1 MILFNLMEN
10 LFLYG
15 CSDFYIKKYIMN
27 INKVNRGSE
36 WRKWDLHVHTPLSIE
51 QEYGGNTPEN
61 WERFISDLERLPSEI
76 KIIGI
81 NDYIFIDGYKKV
93 LDEKQK
99 GRLSNIELILPVIE
113 LRIDKFANVS
123 EDDPLERINF
133 HIIFSNELTS
143 EQIESQFLNAL
154 SAEYKLE
161 TEYDYDNES
170 DWSGVITREN
180 IELLGKKLIESSKGK
195 IKGSPLKIGF
205 NSLNIPYEKLMD
217 KLKNP
222 LLKNKF
228 LTAVGKV
235 EWDTM
240 RWDGSPAEKKNII
253 NRANFV
259 FSASPTVE
267 LAVKARESLKNQNVN
282 HKLLHCSDA
291 HIFINNLQNTKE
303 KELGHCFTWIKA
315 DPTFEGLKQII
326 YEPEE
331 RVRIQDEK
339 PDFKEDKEIIDK
351 VKFISPNNKFSNEE
365 IYFNPNLNVII
376 GGKSSGKSILLYSI
390 AKTLLAD
397 TKDKLLFKN
406 NGEERYSI
414 KSIDS
419 GFDFEIT
426 TKAGFSQ
433 KISDREE
440 GHNSLIPNI
449 KYIPQN
455 ELVKLAEP
463 ELSGKGESLNK
474 LVRNLICEDTD
485 SKQKYNDFI
494 KNVKQY
500 DKEREELIDSYF
512 DTLDNIQKLEAELKT
527 KSNKEVL
534 QTNIKTNSE
543 KVEELNKKAGLSD
556 EQIQQYKN
564 FQEQQQQ
571 NQKRRDLLNSDLSQT
586 NAFFQELNK
595 ELSNLQERK
604 NTFLRSIHKNEFRS
618 YYQDKL
624 KFIDDSIVQLQ
635 GLISEIGI
643 IINSEGKRIFNTDN
657 IFKEELKQINNE
669 KSNIEEELKLYQQN
683 EEIKKQIRTLEESIE
698 IDGKLLAEI
707 DSLNKKIEEKR
718 QSIEEIKT
726 KLFDLYKNSYNEYI
740 DIVEQLKNRTIELE
754 KDGLQIRG
762 VTQFNFPK
770 FRREIISFTHGTYND
785 NNKYCILD
793 ENRSRIFE
801 TNYDELISNI
811 SKMFNEIMTSEYRI
825 KTISKKEAVKKL
837 LDDYFYDYWEITYK
851 NDKLGEMSTGKAS
864 FVILMLII
872 GLSKSKSPILIDQP
886 EDNLDNRSVS
896 ENIISYLRNKKIE
909 RQIILVTH
917 NANIV
922 VNADAENVIVANQK
936 GQNDKETSS
945 IYKFDYI
952 NGAIENTFAKIE
964 AETDL
969 LKSMGIK
976 EHIADIVEGG
986 KEAFKNRERK
996 YGF

>member
-1 MILFNLMEN
+1 
-10 LFLYG
+10 
-15 CSDFYIKKYIMN
+15 MN
-27 INKVNRGSE
+27 IDKINRGSE
-36 WRKWDLHVHTPLSIE
+36 WRKWDLHVHIPETKLNNQYKSESNVWREFCERIE
-51 QEYGGNTPEN
+51 KSDVDVFGITDYFSLEN
-61 WERFISDLERLPSEI
+61 YTKFINEFLQIYPNST
-76 KIIGI
+76 
-81 NDYIFIDGYKKV
+81 KV
-93 LDEKQK
+93 FFP
-99 GRLSNIELILPVIE
+99 NIEF
-113 LRIDKFANVS
+113 RIADKNKDG
-123 EDDPLERINF
+123 EHIQF
-133 HIIFSNELTS
+133 HIIFSNQE
-143 EQIESQFLNAL
+143 EIVNKIPQFLTRLPLISTDDINLTKKYCCKEDLEKIGYKKAMVRFEETISTLEENFSLHDYIIVGL
-154 SAEYKLE
+154 SSGYGSLRPGKDDTKGGEYAKEIDKKCGVFFGSSKDTDFYLNKIPGRDSFNLPPKPVFNGSDSHSFE
-161 TEYDYDNES
+161 HIDNK
-170 DWSGVITREN
+170 
-180 IELLGKKLIESSKGK
+180 LGKKYEKK
-195 IKGSPLKIGF
+195 DNKGSICDY
-205 NSLNIPYEKLMD
+205 SEI
-217 KLKNP
+217 
-222 LLKNKF
+222 
-228 LTAVGKV
+228 
-235 EWDTM
+235 
-240 RWDGSPAEKKNII
+240 
-253 NRANFV
+253 
-259 FSASPTVE
+259 
-267 LAVKARESLKNQNVN
+267 
-282 HKLLHCSDA
+282 
-291 HIFINNLQNTKE
+291 
-303 KELGHCFTWIKA
+303 TWIKA

-351 VKFISPNNKFSNEE
+351 VKFISSNNKFSNKE
-365 IYFNPNLNVII
+365 IYLNPNLNVII

-406 NGEERYSI
+406 NGEERYNL

-419 GFDFEIT
+419 DFNFEIT
-426 TKAGFSQ
+426 TKAHIPQ
-433 KISDREE
+433 KMSDRED

-474 LVRNLICEDTD
+474 LVRNLICEHTD
-485 SKQKYNDFI
+485 SKQKYDDFI

-500 DKEREELIDSYF
+500 DKEREELINSYF
-512 DTLDNIQKLEAELKT
+512 ETLDNIQNLETELKT

-543 KVEELNKKAGLSD
+543 KVEELNKKAGLSN

-564 FQEQQQQ
+564 FQKQQQQ
-571 NQKRRDLLNSDLSQT
+571 NQRRRDLLNSDLSQT
-586 NAFFQELNK
+586 NAFLQELNK

-624 KFIDDSIVQLQ
+624 KFIDDSIDQLQ
-635 GLISEIGI
+635 GLISEIGT
-643 IINSEGKRIFNTDN
+643 IINSEGAFNTDN
-657 IFKEELKQINNE
+657 IFIKELKQINNE

-698 IDGKLLAEI
+698 IDGKLLGEI

-726 KLFDLYKNSYNEYI
+726 DLFDLYEKSYCEYRN
-740 DIVEQLKNRTIELE
+740 IVEQLKNRTKELE
-754 KDGLQIRG
+754 KDGLQIEG
-762 VTQFNFPK
+762 IAQFNFPK
-770 FRREIISFTHGTYND
+770 FYENILSFTDGRSASIQRYNILKNKKTRTAEYEYSELKSQIEKIFEDILKKEYPINTRFSEQEII
-785 NNKYCILD
+785 
-793 ENRSRIFE
+793 
-801 TNYDELISNI
+801 
-811 SKMFNEIMTSEYRI
+811 
-825 KTISKKEAVKKL
+825 KKL
-837 LDDYFYDYWEITYK
+837 LNDYFYDYWEITYK

-886 EDNLDNRSVS
+886 EDNLDNRSVTKDLV
-896 ENIISYLRNKKIE
+896 SYLKMKKIE

-964 AETDL
+964 TETDL

>member
-1 MILFNLMEN
+1 MTT
-10 LFLYG
+10 
-15 CSDFYIKKYIMN
+15 N
-27 INKVNRGSE
+27 IAVNRGSE

-76 KIIGI
+76 KVIGI

-93 LDEKQK
+93 LDEKRK
-99 GRLSNIELILPVIE
+99 GRLPNIELILPIIE

-123 EDDPLERINF
+123 EDDPLKRINF

-170 DWSGVITREN
+170 DWGGVITREN

-326 YEPEE
+326 YEYGE

-339 PDFKEDKEIIDK
+339 PDFKEDKEIIDEIR
-351 VKFISPNNKFSNEE
+351 FISPSNKFRNGT
-365 IYFNPNLNVII
+365 IYLNPNLNVII

-556 EQIQQYKN
+556 EQIQQYKSI
-564 FQEQQQQ
+564 QEQQQQ
-571 NQKRRDLLNSDLSQT
+571 NQKRRNSLNSDFSQT
-586 NAFFQELNK
+586 NAFLQELNK

-604 NTFLRSIHKNEFRS
+604 NTFLQSIHKNEFRG

-635 GLISEIGI
+635 SLISEIGT

-657 IFKEELKQINNE
+657 IFNKELEQINYE
-669 KSNIEEELKLYQQN
+669 KSNIEEELKPYQQN
-683 EEIKKQIRTLEESIE
+683 EDIKKQIRTLEESIE
-698 IDGKLLAEI
+698 IDGKLLSEI

-986 KEAFKNRERK
+986 KEAFKNREKK

>member
-1 MILFNLMEN
+1 MTT
-10 LFLYG
+10 
-15 CSDFYIKKYIMN
+15 N
-27 INKVNRGSE
+27 IAINRGSE
-36 WRKWDLHVHTPLSIE
+36 WRKWDLHIHTKNTNKNDQFTSSNMEDFLYEFFKKAIEKKISAIGITDYFSIDRYRDVVDY
-51 QEYGGNTPEN
+51 QENIDDKKDGEGKQLFNED
-61 WERFISDLERLPSEI
+61 ERKYIKNIFLFPNIELRMLPST
-76 KIIGI
+76 
-81 NDYIFIDGYKKV
+81 D
-93 LDEKQK
+93 K
-99 GRLSNIELILPVIE
+99 GRLINIHFIFNP
-113 LRIDKFANVS
+113 KFV
-123 EDDPLERINF
+123 
-133 HIIFSNELTS
+133 T
-143 EQIESQFLNAL
+143 
-154 SAEYKLE
+154 KLE
-161 TEYDYDNES
+161 NDFFGELKNQDNFKMNRQGIIDY
-170 DWSGVITREN
+170 
-180 IELLGKKLIESSKGK
+180 GKKLK
-195 IKGSPLKIGF
+195 P
-205 NSLNIPYEKLMD
+205 NITDNGIAYKEGI
-217 KLKNP
+217 
-222 LLKNKF
+222 NKF
-228 LTAVGKV
+228 ALDVKTIKNLLDKNSEIEENSIVIV
-235 EWDTM
+235 SNSSN
-240 RWDGSPAEKKNII
+240 DGASGLQKHYDLFENEDGGLDGVRKTIYEISDAI
-253 NRANFV
+253 
-259 FSASPTVE
+259 FSANPKDIKFFLGRKSQDTDGYNNNVYLKDIKE
-267 LAVKARESLKNQNVN
+267 VIDRVGSLKPCLVG
-282 HKLLHCSDA
+282 SDA
-291 HIFINNLQNTKE
+291 HKEDNLFTK
-303 KELGHCFTWIKA
+303 FTWIKA
-315 DPTFEGLKQII
+315 DLTFEGLKQII

-331 RVRIQDEK
+331 RVRIQEEE

-351 VKFISPNNKFSNEE
+351 VKFISLNNKFSNEE
-365 IYFNPNLNVII
+365 IYLNPNLNVII

-406 NGEERYSI
+406 NWEERYSL

-426 TKAGFSQ
+426 TKAGISQ
-433 KISDREE
+433 KISDRED

-485 SKQKYNDFI
+485 SKQKYDDFI

-500 DKEREELIDSYF
+500 DKEREELINSYF
-512 DTLDNIQKLEAELKT
+512 ETLDNIQNLETELKT

-556 EQIQQYKN
+556 EQIQQYKSI
-564 FQEQQQQ
+564 QEQQQQ
-571 NQKRRDLLNSDLSQT
+571 NQKRRDLLNSDFSQT
-586 NAFFQELNK
+586 NAFLQELNK

-604 NTFLRSIHKNEFRS
+604 NTFLQSIHKNEFRG

-657 IFKEELKQINNE
+657 IFKKELKQINYE
-669 KSNIEEELKLYQQN
+669 KSNIEEELKPYQQN
-683 EEIKKQIRTLEESIE
+683 EDIKKQIRTLEEFIE
-698 IDGKLLAEI
+698 NDGKLLSEI

-785 NNKYCILD
+785 NDKYCILD

-837 LDDYFYDYWEITYK
+837 LNDYFYDYWEITYK

-986 KEAFKNRERK
+986 KEAFKNREKK

>member
-1 MILFNLMEN
+1 MTT
-10 LFLYG
+10 
-15 CSDFYIKKYIMN
+15 N
-27 INKVNRGSE
+27 IAVNRGSE

-76 KIIGI
+76 KVIGI

-123 EDDPLERINF
+123 ENEPFKRVNF
-133 HIIFSNELTS
+133 HIIFSNELTP
-143 EQIESQFLNAL
+143 EIIQEQFLNSL
-154 SAEYKLE
+154 SCEYIL
-161 TEYDYDNES
+161 NS
-170 DWSGVITREN
+170 DLHDKSIWNGTIT
-180 IELLGKKLIESSKGK
+180 IKSITDLGQKIIDSSNGK
-195 IKGSPLKIGF
+195 INGSPLKIGF
-205 NSLNIPYEKLMD
+205 NSLNIPYNKLLEKLE
-217 KLKNP
+217 NSY
-222 LLKNKF
+222 LKNKF
-228 LTAVGKV
+228 LTAVGKT

-240 RWDGSPAEKKNII
+240 RWDGSVADKKNVI

-267 LAVKARESLKNQNVN
+267 LAVKARESLKSQSVN

-291 HIFINNLQNTKE
+291 HTFINNLQNTKE

-326 YEPEE
+326 YEYGE

-339 PDFKEDKEIIDK
+339 PDFKEDKEIIDEIR
-351 VKFISPNNKFSNEE
+351 FISPSNKFRNEK
-365 IYFNPNLNVII
+365 IYLNPNLNVII

-433 KISDREE
+433 KISDRED
-440 GHNSLIPNI
+440 GNNSLIPNI

-494 KNVKQY
+494 ERVRGY
-500 DKEREELIDSYF
+500 DKNRDNLIDNYF
-512 DTLDNIQKLEAELKT
+512 DTLDDIQKLEVELKT

-543 KVEELNKKAGLSD
+543 KVAELNKKAGLSD
-556 EQIQQYKN
+556 EQIQQYIN
-564 FQEQQQQ
+564 IQEHQQQ
-571 NQKRRDLLNSDLSQT
+571 NQKRRELFNSDFSQT
-586 NAFFQELNK
+586 NAFLQELNK

-604 NTFLRSIHKNEFRS
+604 STFLQSIHKNEFRG

-635 GLISEIGI
+635 GLISEIGT

-657 IFKEELKQINNE
+657 IFNEELKQINNE

-683 EEIKKQIRTLEESIE
+683 EEVKKQIRTLEESIE
-698 IDGKLLAEI
+698 IDGKLLSEI

-718 QSIEEIKT
+718 QSIEEIK
-726 KLFDLYKNSYNEYI
+726 KDLFDLYKKSYYEYRN
-740 DIVEQLKNRTIELE
+740 IVEQLKNRTKELE
-754 KDGLQIRG
+754 KDGLQIEG
-762 VTQFNFPK
+762 IAQFNFPK
-770 FRREIISFTHGTYND
+770 FYENILSFTDGRSASVQRYNILKNKKTRTAKYEYSELESQIEKIFEDILKKEYPINTRFSEQEII
-785 NNKYCILD
+785 
-793 ENRSRIFE
+793 
-801 TNYDELISNI
+801 
-811 SKMFNEIMTSEYRI
+811 
-825 KTISKKEAVKKL
+825 KKL

-986 KEAFKNRERK
+986 KEAFKNREKK

>member
-1 MILFNLMEN
+1 MTT
-10 LFLYG
+10 
-15 CSDFYIKKYIMN
+15 N
-27 INKVNRGSE
+27 IAINRGSE
-36 WRKWDLHVHTPLSIE
+36 WRKWDLHIHTKNTNKNDQFTSSNMEDFLYEFFKKAIEKKISAIGITDYFSIDRYRDVVDY
-51 QEYGGNTPEN
+51 QENIDDKKDGEGKQLFNED
-61 WERFISDLERLPSEI
+61 ERKYIKNIFLFPNIELRMLPST
-76 KIIGI
+76 
-81 NDYIFIDGYKKV
+81 D
-93 LDEKQK
+93 K
-99 GRLSNIELILPVIE
+99 GRLINIHFIFNP
-113 LRIDKFANVS
+113 KFV
-123 EDDPLERINF
+123 
-133 HIIFSNELTS
+133 T
-143 EQIESQFLNAL
+143 
-154 SAEYKLE
+154 KLE
-161 TEYDYDNES
+161 NDFFGELKNQDNFKMNRQGIIDY
-170 DWSGVITREN
+170 
-180 IELLGKKLIESSKGK
+180 GKKLK
-195 IKGSPLKIGF
+195 P
-205 NSLNIPYEKLMD
+205 NITDNGIAYKEGI
-217 KLKNP
+217 
-222 LLKNKF
+222 NKF
-228 LTAVGKV
+228 ALDVKTIKNLLDKNSEIEENSIVIV
-235 EWDTM
+235 SNSSN
-240 RWDGSPAEKKNII
+240 DGASGLQKHYDLFENEDGGLDGVRKTIYEISDAI
-253 NRANFV
+253 
-259 FSASPTVE
+259 FSANPKDIKFFLGRKSQDTDGYNNNVYLKDIKE
-267 LAVKARESLKNQNVN
+267 VIDRVGSLKPCLVG
-282 HKLLHCSDA
+282 SDA
-291 HIFINNLQNTKE
+291 HKEDNLFTK
-303 KELGHCFTWIKA
+303 FTWIKA
-315 DPTFEGLKQII
+315 DLTFEGLKQII

-331 RVRIQDEK
+331 RVRIQEEE

-351 VKFISPNNKFSNEE
+351 VKFISLNNKFSNEE
-365 IYFNPNLNVII
+365 IYLNPNLNVII

-406 NGEERYSI
+406 NWEERYSL

-426 TKAGFSQ
+426 TKAGISQ
-433 KISDREE
+433 KISDRED

-485 SKQKYNDFI
+485 SKQKYDDFI

-500 DKEREELIDSYF
+500 DKEREELINSYF
-512 DTLDNIQKLEAELKT
+512 ETLDNIQNLETELKT

-571 NQKRRDLLNSDLSQT
+571 NQKRRELFNSDFSQT
-586 NAFFQELNK
+586 NTFLQELNK

-604 NTFLRSIHKNEFRS
+604 NTFLQSIHKNEFRG

-635 GLISEIGI
+635 GLISEIGT
-643 IINSEGKRIFNTDN
+643 IINSEEKRVFNTDN
-657 IFKEELKQINNE
+657 IFKEELKQINYE
-669 KSNIEEELKLYQQN
+669 KSNIEEELKPYQQN
-683 EEIKKQIRTLEESIE
+683 EDIKKQIRILEEFIE
-698 IDGKLLAEI
+698 NDGKLLSEI

-718 QSIEEIKT
+718 QSIETIKAN
-726 KLFDLYKNSYNEYI
+726 LFELYKNSHYEYI
-740 DIVEQLKNRTIELE
+740 NIIRQLKDRTIELE
-754 KDGLQIRG
+754 KDCLRIRG
-762 VTQFNFPK
+762 IAQFNFPK

-785 NNKYCILD
+785 NDKYCILD

-837 LDDYFYDYWEITYK
+837 LNDYFYDYWEITYK

-986 KEAFKNRERK
+986 KEAFKNREKK

>member
-1 MILFNLMEN
+1 MTT
-10 LFLYG
+10 
-15 CSDFYIKKYIMN
+15 N
-27 INKVNRGSE
+27 IAINRGSE

-61 WERFISDLERLPSEI
+61 WERFISNLERLPSEI
-76 KIIGI
+76 KVIGI

-123 EDDPLERINF
+123 ENEPFKRVNF
-133 HIIFSNELTS
+133 HIIFSNELTP
-143 EQIESQFLNAL
+143 EIIQEQFLNSL
-154 SAEYKLE
+154 SCEYIL
-161 TEYDYDNES
+161 NS
-170 DWSGVITREN
+170 DLHDKSIWNGTIT
-180 IELLGKKLIESSKGK
+180 IKSITDLGQKIIDSSNGK
-195 IKGSPLKIGF
+195 INGSPLKIGF
-205 NSLNIPYEKLMD
+205 NSLNIPYNKLLEKLE
-217 KLKNP
+217 NSY
-222 LLKNKF
+222 LKNKF
-228 LTAVGKV
+228 LTAVGKT

-240 RWDGSPAEKKNII
+240 RWDGSVADKKNVI

-267 LAVKARESLKNQNVN
+267 LAVKARESLKSQSVN

-291 HIFINNLQNTKE
+291 HTFINNLQNTKE

-326 YEPEE
+326 YEYGE
-331 RVRIQDEK
+331 RVKLQDEK
-339 PDFKEDKEIIDK
+339 PDFKEDKEIIDEIR
-351 VKFISPNNKFSNEE
+351 FISPSNKFRNGK
-365 IYFNPNLNVII
+365 IYLNPNLNVII

-406 NGEERYSI
+406 NEEERYSI

-433 KISDREE
+433 KISDREKDDY
-440 GHNSLIPNI
+440 SVIPNI

-474 LVRNLICEDTD
+474 IVRHLIREDYD
-485 SKQKYNDFI
+485 SNEKYNDFI

-500 DKEREELIDSYF
+500 DKEREELIDNYF

-556 EQIQQYKN
+556 EQIQQYKSI
-564 FQEQQQQ
+564 QEQQQQ
-571 NQKRRDLLNSDLSQT
+571 NQKRRDLLNSDFSQT
-586 NAFFQELNK
+586 NAFLQELNK

-604 NTFLRSIHKNEFRS
+604 NTFLQSIHKNEFRG

-657 IFKEELKQINNE
+657 IFKKELKQINYE
-669 KSNIEEELKLYQQN
+669 KSNIEEELKPYQQN
-683 EEIKKQIRTLEESIE
+683 EDIKKQIRTLEEFIE
-698 IDGKLLAEI
+698 NDGKLLSEI

-785 NNKYCILD
+785 NDKYCILD

-837 LDDYFYDYWEITYK
+837 LNDYFYDYWEITYK

-886 EDNLDNRSVS
+886 EDNLDNRSVTKDLV
-896 ENIISYLRNKKIE
+896 SYLKMKKIE

-936 GQNDKETSS
+936 GQNDKETNTP
-945 IYKFDYI
+945 YQFDYI
-952 NGAIENTFAKIE
+952 NGAIENTFKDPE
-964 AETDL
+964 EQDL
-969 LKSMGIK
+969 LKSMGIR
-976 EHIADIVEGG
+976 EHITEILEGG
-986 KEAFKNRERK
+986 ETAFKNREKK

>member
-1 MILFNLMEN
+1 
-10 LFLYG
+10 
-15 CSDFYIKKYIMN
+15 MN
-27 INKVNRGSE
+27 IDKINRGSE
-36 WRKWDLHVHTPLSIE
+36 WRKWDLHVHIPETKLNNQYKSESNVWREFCERIE
-51 QEYGGNTPEN
+51 KSDVDVFGITDYFSLEN
-61 WERFISDLERLPSEI
+61 YTKFINEFLQIYPNST
-76 KIIGI
+76 
-81 NDYIFIDGYKKV
+81 KV
-93 LDEKQK
+93 FFP
-99 GRLSNIELILPVIE
+99 NIEF
-113 LRIDKFANVS
+113 RIADKNKDG
-123 EDDPLERINF
+123 EHIQF
-133 HIIFSNELTS
+133 HIIFSNQE
-143 EQIESQFLNAL
+143 EIVNKIPQFLTRLPLISTDDINLTKKYCCKEDLEKIGYKKAMVRFEETISTLEENFSLHDYIIVGL
-154 SAEYKLE
+154 SSGYGSLRPGKDDTKGGEYAKEIDKKCGVFFGSSKDTDFYLNKIPGRDSFNLPPKPVFNGSDSHSFE
-161 TEYDYDNES
+161 HIDNK
-170 DWSGVITREN
+170 
-180 IELLGKKLIESSKGK
+180 LGKKYEKK
-195 IKGSPLKIGF
+195 DNKGSICDY
-205 NSLNIPYEKLMD
+205 SEI
-217 KLKNP
+217 
-222 LLKNKF
+222 
-228 LTAVGKV
+228 
-235 EWDTM
+235 
-240 RWDGSPAEKKNII
+240 
-253 NRANFV
+253 
-259 FSASPTVE
+259 
-267 LAVKARESLKNQNVN
+267 
-282 HKLLHCSDA
+282 
-291 HIFINNLQNTKE
+291 
-303 KELGHCFTWIKA
+303 TWIKA

-351 VKFISPNNKFSNEE
+351 VKFISSNNKFSNKE
-365 IYFNPNLNVII
+365 IYLNPNLNVII

-406 NGEERYSI
+406 NNEERYNL

-419 GFDFEIT
+419 DFNFEIT
-426 TKAGFSQ
+426 TKAGISQ
-433 KISDREE
+433 KMLDREND
-440 GHNSLIPNI
+440 NSVIPNI

-485 SKQKYNDFI
+485 SKQKYDDFI

-500 DKEREELIDSYF
+500 DKEREELINSYF
-512 DTLDNIQKLEAELKT
+512 ETLDNIQNLETELKT

-564 FQEQQQQ
+564 FQKQQQQ
-571 NQKRRDLLNSDLSQT
+571 NQKRRELFNSDFSQT
-586 NAFFQELNK
+586 NAFLQELNK

-604 NTFLRSIHKNEFRS
+604 NTFLQSIHKNEFRG

-635 GLISEIGI
+635 GLISEIGAS
-643 IINSEGKRIFNTDN
+643 INTEGKRVFDTDN
-657 IFKEELKQINNE
+657 IFNKELEQINYE
-669 KSNIEEELKLYQQN
+669 KSNIEEELKPYQQN
-683 EEIKKQIRTLEESIE
+683 EEVKKQIRTLEEFIKN
-698 IDGKLLAEI
+698 DGKLLSEI
-707 DSLNKKIEEKR
+707 DSLNKKLETKR
-718 QSIEEIKT
+718 QSIEKIKT
-726 KLFDLYKNSYNEYI
+726 KLFDLYEKSYCEYKN
-740 DIVEQLKNRTIELE
+740 IVEQLKNRTKELE
-754 KDGLQIRG
+754 KDGLRIRG
-762 VTQFNFPK
+762 IAQFNFPK
-770 FRREIISFTHGTYND
+770 FRREIINFTHGTYSDND
-785 NNKYCILD
+785 KYCICEED
-793 ENRSRIFE
+793 RSRIFE

-964 AETDL
+964 TETDL

>member
-1 MILFNLMEN
+1 MTT
-10 LFLYG
+10 
-15 CSDFYIKKYIMN
+15 N
-27 INKVNRGSE
+27 IAINRGSE
-36 WRKWDLHVHTPLSIE
+36 WRKWDLHIHTKNTNKNDQFTSSNMEDFLYEFFKKAIEKKISAIGITDYFSIDRYRDVVDY
-51 QEYGGNTPEN
+51 QENIDDKKDGEGKQLFNED
-61 WERFISDLERLPSEI
+61 ERKYIKNIFLFPNIELRMLPST
-76 KIIGI
+76 
-81 NDYIFIDGYKKV
+81 D
-93 LDEKQK
+93 K
-99 GRLSNIELILPVIE
+99 GRLINIHFIFNP
-113 LRIDKFANVS
+113 KFV
-123 EDDPLERINF
+123 
-133 HIIFSNELTS
+133 T
-143 EQIESQFLNAL
+143 
-154 SAEYKLE
+154 KLE
-161 TEYDYDNES
+161 NDFFGELKNQDNFKMNRQGIIDY
-170 DWSGVITREN
+170 
-180 IELLGKKLIESSKGK
+180 GKKLK
-195 IKGSPLKIGF
+195 P
-205 NSLNIPYEKLMD
+205 NITDNGIAYKEGI
-217 KLKNP
+217 
-222 LLKNKF
+222 NKF
-228 LTAVGKV
+228 ALDVKTIKNLLDKNSEIEENSIVIV
-235 EWDTM
+235 SNSSN
-240 RWDGSPAEKKNII
+240 DGASGLQKHYDLFENEDGGLDGVRKTIYEISDAI
-253 NRANFV
+253 
-259 FSASPTVE
+259 FSANPKDIKFFLGRKSQDTDGYNNNVYLKDIKE
-267 LAVKARESLKNQNVN
+267 VIDRVGSLKPCLVG
-282 HKLLHCSDA
+282 SDA
-291 HIFINNLQNTKE
+291 HKEDNLFTK
-303 KELGHCFTWIKA
+303 FTWIKA
-315 DPTFEGLKQII
+315 DLTFEGLKQII

-331 RVRIQDEK
+331 RVRIQEEE

-351 VKFISPNNKFSNEE
+351 VKFISLNNKFSNEE
-365 IYFNPNLNVII
+365 IYLNPNLNVII

-406 NGEERYSI
+406 NWEERYSL

-426 TKAGFSQ
+426 TKAGISQ
-433 KISDREE
+433 KISDRED

-485 SKQKYNDFI
+485 SKQKYDDFI

-500 DKEREELIDSYF
+500 DKEREELINSYF
-512 DTLDNIQKLEAELKT
+512 ETLDNIQNLETELKT

-571 NQKRRDLLNSDLSQT
+571 NQKRRELFNSDFSQT
-586 NAFFQELNK
+586 NAFLQELNK

-604 NTFLRSIHKNEFRS
+604 NTFLQSIHKNEFRG

-635 GLISEIGI
+635 GLISEIGT
-643 IINSEGKRIFNTDN
+643 IINSEGKRVFNTDN
-657 IFKEELKQINNE
+657 IFNKELEQINYE
-669 KSNIEEELKLYQQN
+669 KSNIEEELKPYQQN
-683 EEIKKQIRTLEESIE
+683 EDIKKQIRILEEFIE
-698 IDGKLLAEI
+698 NDGKLLSEI

-718 QSIEEIKT
+718 QSIETIKAN
-726 KLFDLYKNSYNEYI
+726 LFELYKNSHYEYI
-740 DIVEQLKNRTIELE
+740 NIIRQLKDRTIELE
-754 KDGLQIRG
+754 KDGLRIRG
-762 VTQFNFPK
+762 IAQFNFPK

-785 NNKYCILD
+785 NDKYCILD

-837 LDDYFYDYWEITYK
+837 LNDYFYDYWEITYK

-964 AETDL
+964 TETDL

>member
-76 KIIGI
+76 KVIGI

-123 EDDPLERINF
+123 KDEPLKRVNF
-133 HIIFSNELTS
+133 HVIFSNELTP
-143 EQIESQFLNAL
+143 EIIQEQFLNSL
-154 SAEYKLE
+154 SCEYLL
-161 TEYDYDNES
+161 NS
-170 DWSGVITREN
+170 DLHDKSIWNGTIT
-180 IELLGKKLIESSKGK
+180 IKSITDLGQKIIDSSNGK
-195 IKGSPLKIGF
+195 INGSPLKIGF
-205 NSLNIPYEKLMD
+205 NSLNIPYNKLLK
-217 KLKNP
+217 KLENSY
-222 LLKNKF
+222 LKNKF
-228 LTAVGKV
+228 LTAVGKT

-240 RWDGSPAEKKNII
+240 RWDGSIADKKDVI

-267 LAVKARESLKNQNVN
+267 LAVKAKESLKNQSVN

-291 HIFINNLQNTKE
+291 HTFINNLQNTKE

-406 NGEERYSI
+406 NEEERYSL

-419 GFDFEIT
+419 DFNFEIT
-426 TKAGFSQ
+426 TKAGISQ
-433 KISDREE
+433 KISDRED

-463 ELSGKGESLNK
+463 ELSGKAESLNK

-485 SKQKYNDFI
+485 SKQKYDDFI

-500 DKEREELIDSYF
+500 DKEREELINSYF
-512 DTLDNIQKLEAELKT
+512 ETLDNIQNLETELK

-726 KLFDLYKNSYNEYI
+726 DLFDLYEKSYCEYRN
-740 DIVEQLKNRTIELE
+740 IVEQLKNRTIELE

-785 NNKYCILD
+785 NDKYCILD

-811 SKMFNEIMTSEYRI
+811 SKMFNEIMNSEYRI

-837 LDDYFYDYWEITYK
+837 LNDYWEITYK

-964 AETDL
+964 TETDL

>member
-1 MILFNLMEN
+1 MTT
-10 LFLYG
+10 
-15 CSDFYIKKYIMN
+15 N
-27 INKVNRGSE
+27 IAINRGSE
-36 WRKWDLHVHTPLSIE
+36 WRKWDLHIHTKNTNKNDQFTSSNMEDFLYEFFKKAIEKKISAIGITDYFSIDRYRDVVDY
-51 QEYGGNTPEN
+51 QENIDDKKDGEGKQLFNEDGRKYIKNIFLFPNIEL
-61 WERFISDLERLPSEI
+61 RMLPST
-76 KIIGI
+76 
-81 NDYIFIDGYKKV
+81 D
-93 LDEKQK
+93 K
-99 GRLSNIELILPVIE
+99 GRLINIHFIFNP
-113 LRIDKFANVS
+113 KFV
-123 EDDPLERINF
+123 
-133 HIIFSNELTS
+133 T
-143 EQIESQFLNAL
+143 
-154 SAEYKLE
+154 KLE
-161 TEYDYDNES
+161 NDFFGELKNQDNFKMNRQGIIDY
-170 DWSGVITREN
+170 
-180 IELLGKKLIESSKGK
+180 GKKLK
-195 IKGSPLKIGF
+195 P
-205 NSLNIPYEKLMD
+205 NITDNGIAYKEGI
-217 KLKNP
+217 
-222 LLKNKF
+222 NKF
-228 LTAVGKV
+228 ALDVKTVKNLLDKNSEIEENSIV
-235 EWDTM
+235 IVSNSSN
-240 RWDGSPAEKKNII
+240 DGASGLQKHYDLFENEDGGLDGVRKTIYEISDAI
-253 NRANFV
+253 
-259 FSASPTVE
+259 FSANPKDIKFFLGRKSQDTDGYNNNVYLKDIKE
-267 LAVKARESLKNQNVN
+267 VIDRVGSLKPCLVG
-282 HKLLHCSDA
+282 SDA
-291 HIFINNLQNTKE
+291 HKEDNLFTK
-303 KELGHCFTWIKA
+303 FTWIKA
-315 DPTFEGLKQII
+315 DLTFEGLKQII

-331 RVRIQDEK
+331 RVRIQEEE

-351 VKFISPNNKFSNEE
+351 VKFISLNNKFSNEE
-365 IYFNPNLNVII
+365 IYLNPNLNVII

-406 NGEERYSI
+406 NWEERYSL

-426 TKAGFSQ
+426 TKAGISQ
-433 KISDREE
+433 KISDRED

-485 SKQKYNDFI
+485 SKQKYDDFI

-500 DKEREELIDSYF
+500 DKEREELINSYF
-512 DTLDNIQKLEAELKT
+512 ETLDNIQNLETELKT

-571 NQKRRDLLNSDLSQT
+571 NQKRRELFNSDFSQT
-586 NAFFQELNK
+586 NTFLQELNK

-604 NTFLRSIHKNEFRS
+604 NTFLQSIHKNEFRG

-635 GLISEIGI
+635 GLISEIGT
-643 IINSEGKRIFNTDN
+643 IINSEGKRVFNTDN
-657 IFKEELKQINNE
+657 IFKEELKQINYE
-669 KSNIEEELKLYQQN
+669 KSNIEEELKPYQQN
-683 EEIKKQIRTLEESIE
+683 EDIKKQIRILEEFIE
-698 IDGKLLAEI
+698 NDGKLLSEI

-718 QSIEEIKT
+718 QSIETIKAN
-726 KLFDLYKNSYNEYI
+726 LFELYKNSHYEYI
-740 DIVEQLKNRTIELE
+740 NIIRQLKDRTIELE
-754 KDGLQIRG
+754 KDGLRIRG
-762 VTQFNFPK
+762 IAQFNFPK

-785 NNKYCILD
+785 NDKYCILD

-837 LDDYFYDYWEITYK
+837 LNDYFYDYWEITYK

-986 KEAFKNRERK
+986 KEAFKNREKK

>member
-1 MILFNLMEN
+1 MTT
-10 LFLYG
+10 
-15 CSDFYIKKYIMN
+15 N
-27 INKVNRGSE
+27 IAINRGSE
-36 WRKWDLHVHTPLSIE
+36 WRKWDLHIHTKNTNKNDQFTSSNMEDFLYEFFKKAIEKKISAIGITDYFSIDRYRDVVDY
-51 QEYGGNTPEN
+51 QENIDDKKDGEGKQLFNKD
-61 WERFISDLERLPSEI
+61 ERKYIKNIFLFPNIELRMLPST
-76 KIIGI
+76 
-81 NDYIFIDGYKKV
+81 D
-93 LDEKQK
+93 K
-99 GRLSNIELILPVIE
+99 GRLINIHFIFNP
-113 LRIDKFANVS
+113 KFV
-123 EDDPLERINF
+123 
-133 HIIFSNELTS
+133 T
-143 EQIESQFLNAL
+143 
-154 SAEYKLE
+154 KLE
-161 TEYDYDNES
+161 NDFFGELKNQDNFKMNRQGIIDY
-170 DWSGVITREN
+170 
-180 IELLGKKLIESSKGK
+180 GKKLK
-195 IKGSPLKIGF
+195 P
-205 NSLNIPYEKLMD
+205 NITDNGIAYKEGI
-217 KLKNP
+217 
-222 LLKNKF
+222 NKF
-228 LTAVGKV
+228 ALDVKTIKNLLDKNSEIEENSIVIV
-235 EWDTM
+235 SNSSN
-240 RWDGSPAEKKNII
+240 DGASGLQKHYDLFENEDGGLDGVRKTIYEISDAI
-253 NRANFV
+253 
-259 FSASPTVE
+259 FSANPKDIKFFLGRKSQDTDGYNNNVYLKDIKE
-267 LAVKARESLKNQNVN
+267 VIDRVGSLKPCLVG
-282 HKLLHCSDA
+282 SDA
-291 HIFINNLQNTKE
+291 HKEDNLFTK
-303 KELGHCFTWIKA
+303 FTWIKA
-315 DPTFEGLKQII
+315 DLTFEGLKQII

-331 RVRIQDEK
+331 RVRIQEEE

-351 VKFISPNNKFSNEE
+351 VKFISLNNKFSNEE
-365 IYFNPNLNVII
+365 IYLNPNLNVII

-406 NGEERYSI
+406 NWEERYSL

-426 TKAGFSQ
+426 TKAGISQ
-433 KISDREE
+433 KISDRDD

-485 SKQKYNDFI
+485 SKQKYDDFI

-500 DKEREELIDSYF
+500 DKEREELINSYF
-512 DTLDNIQKLEAELKT
+512 ETLDNIQNLETELKT

-564 FQEQQQQ
+564 FQEQQQK
-571 NQKRRDLLNSDLSQT
+571 NQKRRELFNSDFSQT
-586 NAFFQELNK
+586 NTFLQELNK

-604 NTFLRSIHKNEFRS
+604 NTFLQSIHKNEFRG

-635 GLISEIGI
+635 GLISEIGT
-643 IINSEGKRIFNTDN
+643 IINSEGKRVFNTDN
-657 IFKEELKQINNE
+657 IFNKELEQINYE
-669 KSNIEEELKLYQQN
+669 KSNIEEELKPYQQN
-683 EEIKKQIRTLEESIE
+683 EDIKKQIRILEEFIE
-698 IDGKLLAEI
+698 NDGKLLSEI

-718 QSIEEIKT
+718 QSIETIKAN
-726 KLFDLYKNSYNEYI
+726 LFELYKNSHYEYI
-740 DIVEQLKNRTIELE
+740 NIIRQLKDRTIELE
-754 KDGLQIRG
+754 KDGLRIRG
-762 VTQFNFPK
+762 IAQFNFPK

-785 NNKYCILD
+785 NDKYCILD

-837 LDDYFYDYWEITYK
+837 LNDYFYDYWEITYK

-986 KEAFKNRERK
+986 KEAFKNREKK

>member
-1 MILFNLMEN
+1 MTT
-10 LFLYG
+10 
-15 CSDFYIKKYIMN
+15 N
-27 INKVNRGSE
+27 IAINRGSE
-36 WRKWDLHVHTPLSIE
+36 WRKWDLHFHTPSSYDYRDKSVTN
-51 QEYGGNTPEN
+51 Q
-61 WERFISDLERLPSEI
+61 
-76 KIIGI
+76 KIIDILAENKISVVAITDHHTMDIDRIQNLQQLGKDKGI
-81 NDYIFIDGYKKV
+81 TVLPGIEFLADARGKDPIHFIGIFSDT
-93 LDEKQK
+93 
-99 GRLSNIELILPVIE
+99 SNISYIWGQLKNTTNI
-113 LRIDKFANVS
+113 K
-123 EDDPLERINF
+123 
-133 HIIFSNELTS
+133 
-143 EQIESQFLNAL
+143 QIEGSNR
-154 SAEYKLE
+154 KH
-161 TEYDYDNES
+161 NEVYC
-170 DWSGVITREN
+170 DLIDTM
-180 IELLGKKLIESSKGK
+180 KLI
-195 IKGSPLKIGF
+195 
-205 NSLNIPYEKLMD
+205 
-217 KLKNP
+217 
-222 LLKNKF
+222 
-228 LTAVGKV
+228 
-235 EWDTM
+235 
-240 RWDGSPAEKKNII
+240 
-253 NRANFV
+253 
-259 FSASPTVE
+259 
-267 LAVKARESLKNQNVN
+267 
-282 HKLLHCSDA
+282 
-291 HIFINNLQNTKE
+291 
-303 KELGHCFTWIKA
+303 KELGGITTIHAGSKTNNIENITNSLPHAIAQKEDIVDLVDIYELGKVTDKEGYIKNVFPNIGKYIPMIIASDNHDIKNYSLKENCWIKA

-331 RVRIQDEK
+331 RVRIQEEE
-339 PDFKEDKEIIDK
+339 PDFKENKEIINK
-351 VKFISPNNKFSNEE
+351 VKFISPNNKFSNKE

-406 NGEERYSI
+406 NGEERYNL

-419 GFDFEIT
+419 DFNFEIT
-426 TKAGFSQ
+426 TKADIPQ
-433 KISDREE
+433 KMSDRED

-556 EQIQQYKN
+556 EQIQQYKSI
-564 FQEQQQQ
+564 QEQQQQ
-571 NQKRRDLLNSDLSQT
+571 NQKRRDLLNSDFSQT
-586 NAFFQELNK
+586 NAFLQELNK

-604 NTFLRSIHKNEFRS
+604 NTFLQSIHKNEFRD

-643 IINSEGKRIFNTDN
+643 IINSEGKKIFNTDN

-683 EEIKKQIRTLEESIE
+683 EEVKKQIRVLEESIANDVKLLSE
-698 IDGKLLAEI
+698 IDIL
-707 DSLNKKIEEKR
+707 DNKIKEKR
-718 QSIEEIKT
+718 LSIETIKAN
-726 KLFDLYKNSYNEYI
+726 LFELYKNSHYEYI
-740 DIVEQLKNRTIELE
+740 NIIRQLKDRTIELE
-754 KDGLQIRG
+754 KDGLRIRG
-762 VTQFNFPK
+762 IAQFNFPK
-770 FRREIISFTHGTYND
+770 FRREIINFTHGTYND
-785 NNKYCILD
+785 NDKYCILD

-811 SKMFNEIMTSEYRI
+811 SKMFNEIMTSKYRI

-986 KEAFKNRERK
+986 KEAFKNREKK
-996 YGF
+996 YGFN

>member
-1 MILFNLMEN
+1 MTT
-10 LFLYG
+10 
-15 CSDFYIKKYIMN
+15 N
-27 INKVNRGSE
+27 IAINRGSE
-36 WRKWDLHVHTPLSIE
+36 WRKWDLHIHTKNTNKNDQFTSSNMEDFLYEFFKKAIEKKISAIGITDYFSIDRYRDVVDY
-51 QEYGGNTPEN
+51 QENIDDKKDGEGKQLFNED
-61 WERFISDLERLPSEI
+61 ERKYIKNIFLFPNIELRMLPST
-76 KIIGI
+76 
-81 NDYIFIDGYKKV
+81 D
-93 LDEKQK
+93 K
-99 GRLSNIELILPVIE
+99 GRLINIHFIFNP
-113 LRIDKFANVS
+113 KFV
-123 EDDPLERINF
+123 
-133 HIIFSNELTS
+133 T
-143 EQIESQFLNAL
+143 
-154 SAEYKLE
+154 KLE
-161 TEYDYDNES
+161 NDFFGELKNQDNFKMNRQGIIDY
-170 DWSGVITREN
+170 
-180 IELLGKKLIESSKGK
+180 GKKLK
-195 IKGSPLKIGF
+195 P
-205 NSLNIPYEKLMD
+205 NITDNGIAYKD
-217 KLKNP
+217 GI
-222 LLKNKF
+222 NKF
-228 LTAVGKV
+228 ALDVKTIKNLLDKNSEIEENSIVIV
-235 EWDTM
+235 SNSSN
-240 RWDGSPAEKKNII
+240 DGASGLQKHYDLFENEDGGLDGVRKTIYEISDAI
-253 NRANFV
+253 
-259 FSASPTVE
+259 FSANPKDIKFFLGRKSQDTDGYNNNVYLKDIKE
-267 LAVKARESLKNQNVN
+267 VIDRVGSLKPCLVG
-282 HKLLHCSDA
+282 SDA
-291 HIFINNLQNTKE
+291 HKEDNLFTK
-303 KELGHCFTWIKA
+303 FTWIKA
-315 DPTFEGLKQII
+315 DLTFEGLKQII

-331 RVRIQDEK
+331 RVRIQEEE

-351 VKFISPNNKFSNEE
+351 VKFISLNNKFSNEE
-365 IYFNPNLNVII
+365 IYLNPNLNVII

-406 NGEERYSI
+406 NGEERYSL

-426 TKAGFSQ
+426 TKAGISQ
-433 KISDREE
+433 KISDRED

-485 SKQKYNDFI
+485 SKQKYDDFI

-500 DKEREELIDSYF
+500 DKEREELINSYF
-512 DTLDNIQKLEAELKT
+512 ETLDNIQNLETELKT

-564 FQEQQQQ
+564 FQEQQQK
-571 NQKRRDLLNSDLSQT
+571 NQKRRELFNSDFSQT
-586 NAFFQELNK
+586 NTFLQELNK

-604 NTFLRSIHKNEFRS
+604 NTFLQSIHKNEFRG

-635 GLISEIGI
+635 GLISEIGT
-643 IINSEGKRIFNTDN
+643 IINSEGKRVFNTDN
-657 IFKEELKQINNE
+657 IFNKELEQINYE
-669 KSNIEEELKLYQQN
+669 KSNIEEELKPYQQN
-683 EEIKKQIRTLEESIE
+683 EDIKKQIRILEEFIE
-698 IDGKLLAEI
+698 NDGKLLSEI

-718 QSIEEIKT
+718 QSIETIKAN
-726 KLFDLYKNSYNEYI
+726 LFELYKNSHYEYI
-740 DIVEQLKNRTIELE
+740 NIIRQLKDRTIELE
-754 KDGLQIRG
+754 KDGLRIRG
-762 VTQFNFPK
+762 IAQFNFPK

-785 NNKYCILD
+785 NDKYCILD

-837 LDDYFYDYWEITYK
+837 LNDYFYDYWEITYK

-986 KEAFKNRERK
+986 KEAFKNREKK

>member
-76 KIIGI
+76 KVIGI

-123 EDDPLERINF
+123 KDEPLKRVNF
-133 HIIFSNELTS
+133 HVIFSNELTP
-143 EQIESQFLNAL
+143 EIIQEQFLNSL
-154 SAEYKLE
+154 SCEYLL
-161 TEYDYDNES
+161 NS
-170 DWSGVITREN
+170 DLHDKSIWNGTIT
-180 IELLGKKLIESSKGK
+180 IKSITDLGQKIIDSSNGK
-195 IKGSPLKIGF
+195 INGSPLKIGF
-205 NSLNIPYEKLMD
+205 NSLNIPYNKLLK
-217 KLKNP
+217 KLENSY
-222 LLKNKF
+222 LKNKF
-228 LTAVGKV
+228 LTAVGKT
-235 EWDTM
+235 EWDPM
-240 RWDGSPAEKKNII
+240 RWDGSIADKKDVI

-267 LAVKARESLKNQNVN
+267 LAVKAKESLKNQSVN

-291 HIFINNLQNTKE
+291 HTFINNLQNTKE

-406 NGEERYSI
+406 NEEERYSL

-419 GFDFEIT
+419 DFNFEIT
-426 TKAGFSQ
+426 TKAGISQ
-433 KISDREE
+433 KISDRED

-485 SKQKYNDFI
+485 SKQKYDDFI

-500 DKEREELIDSYF
+500 DKEREELINSYF
-512 DTLDNIQKLEAELKT
+512 ETLDNIQNLETELKT

-726 KLFDLYKNSYNEYI
+726 DLFDLYEKSYCEYRN
-740 DIVEQLKNRTIELE
+740 IVEQLKNRTIELE

-785 NNKYCILD
+785 NDKYCILD

-811 SKMFNEIMTSEYRI
+811 SKMFNEIMNSEYRI

-837 LDDYFYDYWEITYK
+837 LNDYFYDYWEITYK

-986 KEAFKNRERK
+986 KAAFKNRERK

>member
-1 MILFNLMEN
+1 MTT
-10 LFLYG
+10 
-15 CSDFYIKKYIMN
+15 N
-27 INKVNRGSE
+27 IAINRGSE
-36 WRKWDLHVHTPLSIE
+36 WRKWDLHVHTKGTNKNDQFSSSNMEDFLYEFFKKAIE
-51 QEYGGNTPEN
+51 KE
-61 WERFISDLERLPSEI
+61 ISA
-76 KIIGI
+76 IGI
-81 NDYIFIDGYKKV
+81 TDYFSIDRYRDVVNYQENIDDKKDGDGKQLFNEDERKYIKNIF
-93 LDEKQK
+93 LFP
-99 GRLSNIELILPVIE
+99 NIELRMLPST
-113 LRIDKFANVS
+113 DKGK
-123 EDDPLERINF
+123 LINIHF
-133 HIIFSNELTS
+133 IFNPKFVT
-143 EQIESQFLNAL
+143 
-154 SAEYKLE
+154 KLE
-161 TEYDYDNES
+161 NDFFGELKNQDDFKMNRQGIIDY
-170 DWSGVITREN
+170 
-180 IELLGKKLIESSKGK
+180 GKKLK
-195 IKGSPLKIGF
+195 P
-205 NSLNIPYEKLMD
+205 NITDNGIVYREGI
-217 KLKNP
+217 
-222 LLKNKF
+222 NKF
-228 LTAVGKV
+228 TLDVKTIKNLLDKNSEIEENSIVV
-235 EWDTM
+235 VSNSSS
-240 RWDGSPAEKKNII
+240 DGASGLQKHYDLFENEDGGLDGVRKTIYEISNAIFSANPKDIKFFLGRKSQGTDGYNNDVYLKDIEEVI
-253 NRANFV
+253 NRV
-259 FSASPTVE
+259 G
-267 LAVKARESLKNQNVN
+267 SLKPCLVG
-282 HKLLHCSDA
+282 SDA
-291 HIFINNLQNTKE
+291 HKE
-303 KELGHCFTWIKA
+303 SDLFAKFTWIKA
-315 DPTFEGLKQII
+315 DLTFEGLKQII

-331 RVRIQDEK
+331 RVKIQEEE

-351 VKFISPNNKFSNEE
+351 VKFISLNNKFSNEE
-365 IYFNPNLNVII
+365 IYLNPNLNVII

-406 NGEERYSI
+406 NGEERYSL

-426 TKAGFSQ
+426 TKAGISQ
-433 KISDREE
+433 KISDRED

-463 ELSGKGESLNK
+463 ELNGKGESLNK

-494 KNVKQY
+494 ERVRGY
-500 DKEREELIDSYF
+500 DKNRDNLIDNYF
-512 DTLDNIQKLEAELKT
+512 DTLDDIQKLEVELKT

-564 FQEQQQQ
+564 IQEQQQQ
-571 NQKRRDLLNSDLSQT
+571 NQKRRDLLNSDFYQT
-586 NAFFQELNK
+586 NAFLQELNK

-604 NTFLRSIHKNEFRS
+604 STFLQSIHKNEFRG

-624 KFIDDSIVQLQ
+624 KFIDDSIDQLQ
-635 GLISEIGI
+635 GLISEIEI
-643 IINSEGKRIFNTDN
+643 IINFEGKRVFNTDN

-669 KSNIEEELKLYQQN
+669 KSNIEEKLKLYQQN
-683 EEIKKQIRTLEESIE
+683 EEVKKQIRTLEESIE
-698 IDGKLLAEI
+698 IDGKLLSEI

-770 FRREIISFTHGTYND
+770 FRREIINFTHGKYSDND
-785 NNKYCILD
+785 KYCICEED
-793 ENRSRIFE
+793 RSRIFE

-986 KEAFKNRERK
+986 KEAFKNREKK

>member
-27 INKVNRGSE
+27 TNKVNRGSE
-36 WRKWDLHVHTPLSIE
+36 WRKWDLHFHTPSSYDYKNKGVTDQEIINILAENEISVVAITDHHIMDIDRIQNLQQLGKDKGITVLPGIE
-51 QEYGGNTPEN
+51 FLADARGKDPIH
-61 WERFISDLERLPSEI
+61 F
-76 KIIGI
+76 IGI
-81 NDYIFIDGYKKV
+81 FSGT
-93 LDEKQK
+93 
-99 GRLSNIELILPVIE
+99 SNISYIWGQLKNTTNI
-113 LRIDKFANVS
+113 K
-123 EDDPLERINF
+123 
-133 HIIFSNELTS
+133 
-143 EQIESQFLNAL
+143 QIEGSN
-154 SAEYKLE
+154 KKH
-161 TEYDYDNES
+161 NEVYC
-170 DWSGVITREN
+170 DLIDTM
-180 IELLGKKLIESSKGK
+180 KLI
-195 IKGSPLKIGF
+195 
-205 NSLNIPYEKLMD
+205 
-217 KLKNP
+217 
-222 LLKNKF
+222 
-228 LTAVGKV
+228 
-235 EWDTM
+235 
-240 RWDGSPAEKKNII
+240 
-253 NRANFV
+253 
-259 FSASPTVE
+259 
-267 LAVKARESLKNQNVN
+267 
-282 HKLLHCSDA
+282 
-291 HIFINNLQNTKE
+291 
-303 KELGHCFTWIKA
+303 KELGGITTIHAGSKTNNIENITNSLPHAIAQKEDIVDLVDIYELGKVTDKEGYIKNVFPNIGKYIPMIIASDNHDIKNYSLKENCWIKA

-331 RVRIQDEK
+331 RVRMQDEK

-406 NGEERYSI
+406 NEEERYSL
-414 KSIDS
+414 KSIDT

-426 TKAGFSQ
+426 TKAGISQ
-433 KISDREE
+433 KISDRED

-485 SKQKYNDFI
+485 SKQKYDDFI

-500 DKEREELIDSYF
+500 DKEREELINSYF
-512 DTLDNIQKLEAELKT
+512 ETLDNIQNLETELKT

-564 FQEQQQQ
+564 FQEQQQK
-571 NQKRRDLLNSDLSQT
+571 NQKRRELFNSDFSQT
-586 NAFFQELNK
+586 NTFLQELNK

-604 NTFLRSIHKNEFRS
+604 NTFLQSIHKNEFRG

-635 GLISEIGI
+635 GLISEIGT
-643 IINSEGKRIFNTDN
+643 IINSEGKRVFNTDN
-657 IFKEELKQINNE
+657 IFNKELEQINYE
-669 KSNIEEELKLYQQN
+669 KSNIEEELKPYQQN
-683 EEIKKQIRTLEESIE
+683 EDIKKQIRILEEFIE
-698 IDGKLLAEI
+698 NDGKLLSEI

-718 QSIEEIKT
+718 QSIETIKAN
-726 KLFDLYKNSYNEYI
+726 LFELYKNSHYEYI
-740 DIVEQLKNRTIELE
+740 NIIRQLKDRTIELE
-754 KDGLQIRG
+754 KDGLRIRG
-762 VTQFNFPK
+762 IAQFNFPK

-785 NNKYCILD
+785 NDKYCILD

-837 LDDYFYDYWEITYK
+837 LNDYFYDYWEITYK

-986 KEAFKNRERK
+986 KAAFKNRERK

>member
-1 MILFNLMEN
+1 MTT
-10 LFLYG
+10 
-15 CSDFYIKKYIMN
+15 N
-27 INKVNRGSE
+27 IAINRGSE
-36 WRKWDLHVHTPLSIE
+36 WRKWDLHFHTPSSYDYKDKSVTN
-51 QEYGGNTPEN
+51 Q
-61 WERFISDLERLPSEI
+61 
-76 KIIGI
+76 KIIDILAENKTSVVAITDHHTMDIDRIKNLQQLGKDKGI
-81 NDYIFIDGYKKV
+81 TVLPGIEFLADARGKDPIHFIGIFSDT
-93 LDEKQK
+93 
-99 GRLSNIELILPVIE
+99 SNISYIWGQLKNTTNI
-113 LRIDKFANVS
+113 K
-123 EDDPLERINF
+123 
-133 HIIFSNELTS
+133 
-143 EQIESQFLNAL
+143 QIEGSNR
-154 SAEYKLE
+154 KH
-161 TEYDYDNES
+161 NEVYC
-170 DWSGVITREN
+170 DLIDTM
-180 IELLGKKLIESSKGK
+180 KLI
-195 IKGSPLKIGF
+195 
-205 NSLNIPYEKLMD
+205 
-217 KLKNP
+217 
-222 LLKNKF
+222 
-228 LTAVGKV
+228 
-235 EWDTM
+235 
-240 RWDGSPAEKKNII
+240 
-253 NRANFV
+253 
-259 FSASPTVE
+259 
-267 LAVKARESLKNQNVN
+267 
-282 HKLLHCSDA
+282 
-291 HIFINNLQNTKE
+291 
-303 KELGHCFTWIKA
+303 KELGGITTIHAGSKTNNIENITNSLPHAIAQKEDIVDLVDIYELGKVTDKEGYIKNVFPNIGKYIPMIIASDNHDIKNYSLKENCWIKA

-331 RVRIQDEK
+331 RVRIQEEE
-339 PDFKEDKEIIDK
+339 PDFKENKEIINK
-351 VKFISPNNKFSNEE
+351 VKFISPNNKFSNKE

-406 NGEERYSI
+406 NGEERYNL

-419 GFDFEIT
+419 DFNFEIT
-426 TKAGFSQ
+426 TKADIPQ
-433 KISDREE
+433 KMSDRED

-556 EQIQQYKN
+556 EQIQQYKSI
-564 FQEQQQQ
+564 QEQQQQ
-571 NQKRRDLLNSDLSQT
+571 NQKRRDLLNSDFSQT
-586 NAFFQELNK
+586 NAFLQELNK

-604 NTFLRSIHKNEFRS
+604 NTFLQSIHKNEFRD

-643 IINSEGKRIFNTDN
+643 IINSEGKKIFNTDN

-683 EEIKKQIRTLEESIE
+683 EEVKKQIRVLEESIANDVKLLSE
-698 IDGKLLAEI
+698 IDIL
-707 DSLNKKIEEKR
+707 DNKIKEKR
-718 QSIEEIKT
+718 LSIETIKAN
-726 KLFDLYKNSYNEYI
+726 LFELYKNSHYEYI
-740 DIVEQLKNRTIELE
+740 NIIRQLKDRTIELE
-754 KDGLQIRG
+754 KDGLRIRG
-762 VTQFNFPK
+762 IAQFNFPK
-770 FRREIISFTHGTYND
+770 FRREIINFTHGTYSDND
-785 NNKYCILD
+785 KYCICEED
-793 ENRSRIFE
+793 RSRIFE

-811 SKMFNEIMTSEYRI
+811 SKMFNEIMTSKYRI

-986 KEAFKNRERK
+986 KEAFKNREKK
-996 YGF
+996 YGFN

>member
-1 MILFNLMEN
+1 MTRLPLISTDDINLT
-10 LFLYG
+10 
-15 CSDFYIKKYIMN
+15 KKYCC
-27 INKVNRGSE
+27 KE
-36 WRKWDLHVHTPLSIE
+36 
-51 QEYGGNTPEN
+51 
-61 WERFISDLERLPSEI
+61 DLE
-76 KIIGI
+76 KI
-81 NDYIFIDGYKKV
+81 GYKKAMV
-93 LDEKQK
+93 RFEETISTLEENFSLHDYIIVGLSSGYGSLRPGKDDTK
-99 GRLSNIELILPVIE
+99 GGEYAKE
-113 LRIDKFANVS
+113 IDKKCGVFFGSSKDTDFYLNKIPGRDSFNLPPKPVFNGS
-123 EDDPLERINF
+123 DSHSFE
-133 HIIFSNELTS
+133 HI
-143 EQIESQFLNAL
+143 
-154 SAEYKLE
+154 
-161 TEYDYDNES
+161 DNK
-170 DWSGVITREN
+170 
-180 IELLGKKLIESSKGK
+180 LGKKYEKK
-195 IKGSPLKIGF
+195 DNKGSICDY
-205 NSLNIPYEKLMD
+205 SEI
-217 KLKNP
+217 
-222 LLKNKF
+222 
-228 LTAVGKV
+228 
-235 EWDTM
+235 
-240 RWDGSPAEKKNII
+240 
-253 NRANFV
+253 
-259 FSASPTVE
+259 
-267 LAVKARESLKNQNVN
+267 
-282 HKLLHCSDA
+282 
-291 HIFINNLQNTKE
+291 
-303 KELGHCFTWIKA
+303 TWIKA

-351 VKFISPNNKFSNEE
+351 VKFISSNNKFSNKE
-365 IYFNPNLNVII
+365 IYLNPNLNVII

-406 NGEERYSI
+406 NNEERYNL

-419 GFDFEIT
+419 DFDFEIT
-426 TKAGFSQ
+426 TKAGISQ
-433 KISDREE
+433 KMLDREND
-440 GHNSLIPNI
+440 NSVIPNI

-463 ELSGKGESLNK
+463 ELNGKGESLNK

-485 SKQKYNDFI
+485 SKQKYDDFI

-500 DKEREELIDSYF
+500 DKEREELINSYF
-512 DTLDNIQKLEAELKT
+512 ETLDNIQNLETELKT

-564 FQEQQQQ
+564 FQKQQQQ
-571 NQKRRDLLNSDLSQT
+571 NQKRRELFNSDFSQT
-586 NAFFQELNK
+586 NAFLQELNK

-604 NTFLRSIHKNEFRS
+604 NTFLQSIHKNEFRG

-635 GLISEIGI
+635 GLISEIGAS
-643 IINSEGKRIFNTDN
+643 INTEGKRVFDTDN
-657 IFKEELKQINNE
+657 IFNKELEQINYE
-669 KSNIEEELKLYQQN
+669 KSNIEEELKPYQQN
-683 EEIKKQIRTLEESIE
+683 EEVKKQIRTLEEFIKN
-698 IDGKLLAEI
+698 DGKLLSEV
-707 DSLNKKIEEKR
+707 DSLNKKLETKR

-726 KLFDLYKNSYNEYI
+726 KLFDLYEKSYCEYKN
-740 DIVEQLKNRTIELE
+740 IVEQLKNRTKELE
-754 KDGLQIRG
+754 KDGLRIRG
-762 VTQFNFPK
+762 IAQFNFPK
-770 FRREIISFTHGTYND
+770 FRREIINFTHGTYSDND
-785 NNKYCILD
+785 KYCICEED
-793 ENRSRIFE
+793 RSRIFE

-952 NGAIENTFAKIE
+952 NGAIENTFSKIE
-964 AETDL
+964 TETDL

>member
-1 MILFNLMEN
+1 MTTN
-10 LFLYG
+10 
-15 CSDFYIKKYIMN
+15 N
-27 INKVNRGSE
+27 IAVNRGSE
-36 WRKWDLHVHTPLSIE
+36 WRKWDLHIHTKNTNKNDQFTSSNMGDFLYEFFKKAIEKKISAIGITDYFSIDRYRDVVDY
-51 QEYGGNTPEN
+51 QENIDDKKDGEGKQLFNED
-61 WERFISDLERLPSEI
+61 ERKYIKNIFLFPNIELRMLPST
-76 KIIGI
+76 
-81 NDYIFIDGYKKV
+81 D
-93 LDEKQK
+93 K
-99 GRLSNIELILPVIE
+99 GRLINIHFIFNP
-113 LRIDKFANVS
+113 KFV
-123 EDDPLERINF
+123 
-133 HIIFSNELTS
+133 T
-143 EQIESQFLNAL
+143 
-154 SAEYKLE
+154 KLE
-161 TEYDYDNES
+161 NDFFGELKNQDNFKMNRQGIIDY
-170 DWSGVITREN
+170 
-180 IELLGKKLIESSKGK
+180 GKKLK
-195 IKGSPLKIGF
+195 P
-205 NSLNIPYEKLMD
+205 NITDNGIAYKEGI
-217 KLKNP
+217 
-222 LLKNKF
+222 NKF
-228 LTAVGKV
+228 ALDVKTIKNLLDKNSEIEENSIVIVSNSSNDGASGLQKHYDLFENEDGGLDGVRKTIY
-235 EWDTM
+235 EISDT
-240 RWDGSPAEKKNII
+240 I
-253 NRANFV
+253 
-259 FSASPTVE
+259 FSANPKDIKFFLGRKSQDTDGYNNNVYLKDIKE
-267 LAVKARESLKNQNVN
+267 VIDRVGSLKPCLVG
-282 HKLLHCSDA
+282 SDA
-291 HIFINNLQNTKE
+291 HKEDNLFTK
-303 KELGHCFTWIKA
+303 FTWIKA
-315 DPTFEGLKQII
+315 DLTFEGLKQII

-331 RVRIQDEK
+331 RVRIQEEE

-351 VKFISPNNKFSNEE
+351 VKFISLNNKFSNEE
-365 IYFNPNLNVII
+365 IYLNPNLNVII
-376 GGKSSGKSILLYSI
+376 GGKSAGKSILLYSI

-406 NGEERYSI
+406 NGEERYSL

-426 TKAGFSQ
+426 TKAGISQ
-433 KISDREE
+433 KISDRED

-485 SKQKYNDFI
+485 SKQKYDDFI

-500 DKEREELIDSYF
+500 DKEREELINTYF
-512 DTLDNIQKLEAELKT
+512 ETLDNIQNLETELKT

-571 NQKRRDLLNSDLSQT
+571 NQKRRELFNSDFSQT
-586 NAFFQELNK
+586 NAFLQELNK

-604 NTFLRSIHKNEFRS
+604 NTFLQSIHKNEFRG

-635 GLISEIGI
+635 GLISEIGT
-643 IINSEGKRIFNTDN
+643 IINSEGKRVFNTDN
-657 IFKEELKQINNE
+657 IFNKELEQINYE
-669 KSNIEEELKLYQQN
+669 KSNIEEELKPYQQN
-683 EEIKKQIRTLEESIE
+683 EDIKKQIRTLEEFIE
-698 IDGKLLAEI
+698 NDGKLLSEI

-718 QSIEEIKT
+718 QSIETIKAN
-726 KLFDLYKNSYNEYI
+726 LFELYKNSHYEYI
-740 DIVEQLKNRTIELE
+740 NIIRQLKDRTIELE
-754 KDGLQIRG
+754 KDGLRIRG
-762 VTQFNFPK
+762 IAQFNFPK
-770 FRREIISFTHGTYND
+770 FRREIINFTHGTYSDND
-785 NNKYCILD
+785 KYCICEED
-793 ENRSRIFE
+793 RSRIFE

-811 SKMFNEIMTSEYRI
+811 SKMFNEIMNSEYRI

-837 LDDYFYDYWEITYK
+837 LNDYWEITYK

-986 KEAFKNRERK
+986 KEAFKNREKK

>member
-1 MILFNLMEN
+1 
-10 LFLYG
+10 
-15 CSDFYIKKYIMN
+15 MN
-27 INKVNRGSE
+27 IDKINRGSE
-36 WRKWDLHVHTPLSIE
+36 WRKWDLHVHIPETKLNNQYKSESNVWREFCERIE
-51 QEYGGNTPEN
+51 KSDVDVFGITDYFSLEN
-61 WERFISDLERLPSEI
+61 YTKFINEFLQIYPNST
-76 KIIGI
+76 
-81 NDYIFIDGYKKV
+81 KV
-93 LDEKQK
+93 FFP
-99 GRLSNIELILPVIE
+99 NIEF
-113 LRIDKFANVS
+113 RIADKNKDG
-123 EDDPLERINF
+123 EHIQF
-133 HIIFSNELTS
+133 HIIFSNQE
-143 EQIESQFLNAL
+143 EIVNKIPQFLTRLPLISTDDINLTKKYCCKEDLEKIGYKKAMVRFEETISTLEENFSLHDYIIVGL
-154 SAEYKLE
+154 SSGYGSLRPGKDDTKGGEYAKEIDKKCGVFFGSSKDTDFYLNKIPGRDSFNLPPKPVFNGSDSHSFE
-161 TEYDYDNES
+161 HIDNK
-170 DWSGVITREN
+170 
-180 IELLGKKLIESSKGK
+180 LGKKYEKK
-195 IKGSPLKIGF
+195 DNKGSICDY
-205 NSLNIPYEKLMD
+205 SEI
-217 KLKNP
+217 
-222 LLKNKF
+222 
-228 LTAVGKV
+228 
-235 EWDTM
+235 
-240 RWDGSPAEKKNII
+240 
-253 NRANFV
+253 
-259 FSASPTVE
+259 
-267 LAVKARESLKNQNVN
+267 
-282 HKLLHCSDA
+282 
-291 HIFINNLQNTKE
+291 
-303 KELGHCFTWIKA
+303 TWIKA

-351 VKFISPNNKFSNEE
+351 VKFISSNNKFSNKE
-365 IYFNPNLNVII
+365 IYLNPNLNVII

-406 NGEERYSI
+406 NNEERYNL

-419 GFDFEIT
+419 DFNFEIT
-426 TKAGFSQ
+426 TKAGISQ
-433 KISDREE
+433 KMLDREND
-440 GHNSLIPNI
+440 NSVIPNI

-485 SKQKYNDFI
+485 SKQKYDDFI

-500 DKEREELIDSYF
+500 DKEREELINSYF
-512 DTLDNIQKLEAELKT
+512 ETLDNIQNLETELKT

-564 FQEQQQQ
+564 FQKQQQQ
-571 NQKRRDLLNSDLSQT
+571 NQKRRELFNSDFSQT
-586 NAFFQELNK
+586 NAFLQELNK

-604 NTFLRSIHKNEFRS
+604 NTFLQSIHKNEFRG

-635 GLISEIGI
+635 GLISEIGAS
-643 IINSEGKRIFNTDN
+643 INTEGKRVFDTDN
-657 IFKEELKQINNE
+657 IFNKELEQINYE
-669 KSNIEEELKLYQQN
+669 KSNIEEELKPYQQN
-683 EEIKKQIRTLEESIE
+683 EEVKKQIRTLEEFIKN
-698 IDGKLLAEI
+698 DGKLLSEI
-707 DSLNKKIEEKR
+707 DSLNKKLETKR
-718 QSIEEIKT
+718 QSIEKIKT
-726 KLFDLYKNSYNEYI
+726 KLFDLYEKSYCEYKN
-740 DIVEQLKNRTIELE
+740 IVEQLKNRTKELE
-754 KDGLQIRG
+754 KDGLRIRG
-762 VTQFNFPK
+762 IAQFNFPK
-770 FRREIISFTHGTYND
+770 FRREIINFTHGTYSDND
-785 NNKYCILD
+785 KYCICEED
-793 ENRSRIFE
+793 RSRIFE

-872 GLSKSKSPILIDQP
+872 GLSKSKSPILIDQL

-964 AETDL
+964 TETDL

>member
-1 MILFNLMEN
+1 MTT
-10 LFLYG
+10 
-15 CSDFYIKKYIMN
+15 N
-27 INKVNRGSE
+27 IAINRGSE
-36 WRKWDLHVHTPLSIE
+36 WRKWDLHFHTPSSYDYRDKSVTN
-51 QEYGGNTPEN
+51 Q
-61 WERFISDLERLPSEI
+61 
-76 KIIGI
+76 KIIDILAENKISVVAITDHHTMDIDRIQNLQQLGKDKGI
-81 NDYIFIDGYKKV
+81 TVLPGIEFLADARGKDPIHFIGIFSDT
-93 LDEKQK
+93 
-99 GRLSNIELILPVIE
+99 SNISYIWGQLKNTTNI
-113 LRIDKFANVS
+113 K
-123 EDDPLERINF
+123 
-133 HIIFSNELTS
+133 
-143 EQIESQFLNAL
+143 QIEGSNR
-154 SAEYKLE
+154 KH
-161 TEYDYDNES
+161 NEVYC
-170 DWSGVITREN
+170 DLIDTM
-180 IELLGKKLIESSKGK
+180 KLI
-195 IKGSPLKIGF
+195 
-205 NSLNIPYEKLMD
+205 
-217 KLKNP
+217 
-222 LLKNKF
+222 
-228 LTAVGKV
+228 
-235 EWDTM
+235 
-240 RWDGSPAEKKNII
+240 
-253 NRANFV
+253 
-259 FSASPTVE
+259 
-267 LAVKARESLKNQNVN
+267 
-282 HKLLHCSDA
+282 
-291 HIFINNLQNTKE
+291 
-303 KELGHCFTWIKA
+303 KELGGITTIHAGSKTNNIENITNSLPHAIAQKEDIVDLVDIYELGKVTDKEGYIKNVFPNIGKYIPMIIASDNHDIKNYSLKENCWIKA

-331 RVRIQDEK
+331 RVRIQEEE
-339 PDFKEDKEIIDK
+339 PDFKENKEIINK
-351 VKFISPNNKFSNEE
+351 VKFISPNNKFSNKE

-406 NGEERYSI
+406 NGEERYNL

-419 GFDFEIT
+419 DFNFEIT
-426 TKAGFSQ
+426 TKADIPQ
-433 KISDREE
+433 KMSDRED

-556 EQIQQYKN
+556 EQIQQYKSI
-564 FQEQQQQ
+564 QEQQQQ
-571 NQKRRDLLNSDLSQT
+571 NQKRRDLLNSDFSQT
-586 NAFFQELNK
+586 NAFLQELNK

-604 NTFLRSIHKNEFRS
+604 NTFLQSIHKNEFRD

-643 IINSEGKRIFNTDN
+643 IINSEGKKIFNTDN

-683 EEIKKQIRTLEESIE
+683 EEVKKQIRVLEESIANDVKLLSE
-698 IDGKLLAEI
+698 IDIL
-707 DSLNKKIEEKR
+707 DNKIKEKR
-718 QSIEEIKT
+718 LSIETIKAN
-726 KLFDLYKNSYNEYI
+726 LFELYKNSHYEYI
-740 DIVEQLKNRTIELE
+740 NIIRQLKDRTIELE
-754 KDGLQIRG
+754 KDGLRIRG
-762 VTQFNFPK
+762 IAQFNFPK
-770 FRREIISFTHGTYND
+770 FRREIINFTHGTYSDND
-785 NNKYCILD
+785 KYCICEED
-793 ENRSRIFE
+793 RSRIFE

-811 SKMFNEIMTSEYRI
+811 SKMFNEIMTSKYRI

-986 KEAFKNRERK
+986 KEAFKNREKK
-996 YGF
+996 YGFN

>member
-1 MILFNLMEN
+1 MTT
-10 LFLYG
+10 
-15 CSDFYIKKYIMN
+15 N
-27 INKVNRGSE
+27 IAINRGSE
-36 WRKWDLHVHTPLSIE
+36 WRKWDLHVHTKGTNKNDQFSSSNMEDFLYEFFKKAIEKEISAIGITDYFSIDRYRDVVNY
-51 QEYGGNTPEN
+51 QENIDDKKDGDGKQLFNED
-61 WERFISDLERLPSEI
+61 ERKYIKNIFLFPNIELRMLPST
-76 KIIGI
+76 
-81 NDYIFIDGYKKV
+81 D
-93 LDEKQK
+93 K
-99 GRLSNIELILPVIE
+99 GRLINIHFIFNP
-113 LRIDKFANVS
+113 KFV
-123 EDDPLERINF
+123 
-133 HIIFSNELTS
+133 T
-143 EQIESQFLNAL
+143 
-154 SAEYKLE
+154 KLE
-161 TEYDYDNES
+161 NDFFGELKNQDDFKMNRQGIIDY
-170 DWSGVITREN
+170 
-180 IELLGKKLIESSKGK
+180 GKKLK
-195 IKGSPLKIGF
+195 P
-205 NSLNIPYEKLMD
+205 NITDNGIVYREGI
-217 KLKNP
+217 
-222 LLKNKF
+222 NKF
-228 LTAVGKV
+228 TLDVKTIKNLLDKNSEIEENSIVV
-235 EWDTM
+235 VSNSSS
-240 RWDGSPAEKKNII
+240 DGASGLQKHYDLFENEDGGLDGVRKTIYEISNAIFSANPKDIKFFLGRKSQGTDGYNNDVYLKDIEEVI
-253 NRANFV
+253 NRV
-259 FSASPTVE
+259 G
-267 LAVKARESLKNQNVN
+267 SLKPCLVG
-282 HKLLHCSDA
+282 SDA
-291 HIFINNLQNTKE
+291 HKE
-303 KELGHCFTWIKA
+303 SDLFAKFTWIKA
-315 DPTFEGLKQII
+315 DLTFEGLKQII

-331 RVRIQDEK
+331 RVKIQEEE

-351 VKFISPNNKFSNEE
+351 VKFISLNNKFSNEE
-365 IYFNPNLNVII
+365 IYLNPNLNVII

-406 NGEERYSI
+406 NGEERYSL

-426 TKAGFSQ
+426 TKAGISQ
-433 KISDREE
+433 KISDRED

-463 ELSGKGESLNK
+463 ELNGKGESLNK

-494 KNVKQY
+494 ERVRGY
-500 DKEREELIDSYF
+500 DKNRDNLIDNYF
-512 DTLDNIQKLEAELKT
+512 DTLDDIQKLEVELKT

-564 FQEQQQQ
+564 IQEQQQQ
-571 NQKRRDLLNSDLSQT
+571 NQKRRDLLNSDFYQT
-586 NAFFQELNK
+586 NAFLQELNK

-604 NTFLRSIHKNEFRS
+604 STFLQSIHKNEFRG

-624 KFIDDSIVQLQ
+624 KFIDDSIDQLQ
-635 GLISEIGI
+635 GLISEIEI
-643 IINSEGKRIFNTDN
+643 IINFEGKRVFNTDN

-669 KSNIEEELKLYQQN
+669 KSNIEEKLKLYQQN
-683 EEIKKQIRTLEESIE
+683 EEVKKQIRTLEESIE
-698 IDGKLLAEI
+698 IDRKLLSEI

-770 FRREIISFTHGTYND
+770 FRREIINFTHGKYSDND
-785 NNKYCILD
+785 KYCICEED
-793 ENRSRIFE
+793 RSRIFE

-986 KEAFKNRERK
+986 KEAFKNREKK

>member
-1 MILFNLMEN
+1 MTT
-10 LFLYG
+10 
-15 CSDFYIKKYIMN
+15 N
-27 INKVNRGSE
+27 IAINRGSE
-36 WRKWDLHVHTPLSIE
+36 WRKWDLHVHTKGTNKNDQFSSSNMEDFLYEFFKKAIEKEISAIGITDYFSIDRYRDVVNY
-51 QEYGGNTPEN
+51 QENIDDKKDGDGKQLFNED
-61 WERFISDLERLPSEI
+61 ERKYIKNIFLFPNIELRMLPST
-76 KIIGI
+76 
-81 NDYIFIDGYKKV
+81 D
-93 LDEKQK
+93 K
-99 GRLSNIELILPVIE
+99 GRLINIHFIFNP
-113 LRIDKFANVS
+113 KFV
-123 EDDPLERINF
+123 
-133 HIIFSNELTS
+133 T
-143 EQIESQFLNAL
+143 
-154 SAEYKLE
+154 KLE
-161 TEYDYDNES
+161 NDFFGELKNQDDFKMNRQGIIDY
-170 DWSGVITREN
+170 
-180 IELLGKKLIESSKGK
+180 GKKLK
-195 IKGSPLKIGF
+195 P
-205 NSLNIPYEKLMD
+205 NITDNGIVYREGI
-217 KLKNP
+217 
-222 LLKNKF
+222 NKF
-228 LTAVGKV
+228 TLDVKTIKNLLDKNSEIEENSIVV
-235 EWDTM
+235 VSNSSS
-240 RWDGSPAEKKNII
+240 DGASGLQKHYDLFENEDGGLDGVRKTIYEISNAIFSANPKDIKFFLGRKSQGTDGYNNDVYLKDIEEVI
-253 NRANFV
+253 NRV
-259 FSASPTVE
+259 G
-267 LAVKARESLKNQNVN
+267 SLKPCLVG
-282 HKLLHCSDA
+282 SDA
-291 HIFINNLQNTKE
+291 HKE
-303 KELGHCFTWIKA
+303 SDLFAKFTWIKA
-315 DPTFEGLKQII
+315 DLTFEGLKQII

-331 RVRIQDEK
+331 RVKIQEEE

-351 VKFISPNNKFSNEE
+351 VKFISLNNKFSNEE
-365 IYFNPNLNVII
+365 IYLNPNLNVII

-406 NGEERYSI
+406 NGEERYSL

-426 TKAGFSQ
+426 TKAGISQ
-433 KISDREE
+433 KISDRED

-463 ELSGKGESLNK
+463 ELNGKGESLNK

-494 KNVKQY
+494 ERVRGY
-500 DKEREELIDSYF
+500 DKNRDNLMDNYF
-512 DTLDNIQKLEAELKT
+512 DTLDDIQKLEVELKT

-564 FQEQQQQ
+564 IQEQQQQ
-571 NQKRRDLLNSDLSQT
+571 NQKRRDLLNSDFYQT
-586 NAFFQELNK
+586 NAFLQELNK

-604 NTFLRSIHKNEFRS
+604 STFLQSIHKNEFRG

-624 KFIDDSIVQLQ
+624 KFIDDSIDQLQ
-635 GLISEIGI
+635 GLISEIEI
-643 IINSEGKRIFNTDN
+643 IINFEGKRVFNTDN

-669 KSNIEEELKLYQQN
+669 KSNIEEKLKLYQQN
-683 EEIKKQIRTLEESIE
+683 EEVKKQIRTLEESIE
-698 IDGKLLAEI
+698 IDGKLLSEI

-770 FRREIISFTHGTYND
+770 FRREIINFTHGKYSDND
-785 NNKYCILD
+785 KYCICEED
-793 ENRSRIFE
+793 RSRIFE

-986 KEAFKNRERK
+986 KEAFKNREKK

>member
-1 MILFNLMEN
+1 MTT
-10 LFLYG
+10 
-15 CSDFYIKKYIMN
+15 N
-27 INKVNRGSE
+27 IAVNRGSE
-36 WRKWDLHVHTPLSIE
+36 WRKWDLHFHTPS
-51 QEYGGNTPEN
+51 
-61 WERFISDLERLPSEI
+61 S
-76 KIIGI
+76 
-81 NDYIFIDGYKKV
+81 
-93 LDEKQK
+93 
-99 GRLSNIELILPVIE
+99 
-113 LRIDKFANVS
+113 
-123 EDDPLERINF
+123 
-133 HIIFSNELTS
+133 
-143 EQIESQFLNAL
+143 
-154 SAEYKLE
+154 
-161 TEYDYDNES
+161 YDYKDKSVTNQEIIDILAENEIS
-170 DWSGVITREN
+170 VVAITDHHTMDIARIQELQ
-180 IELLGKKLIESSKGK
+180 LLGKDKGITVLPGIEFLADARGKDPIHFIGIFSDTSNISYIWGQLKNTTNIKQIEGSNKKHNEVYCDLIDTMKLI
-195 IKGSPLKIGF
+195 
-205 NSLNIPYEKLMD
+205 
-217 KLKNP
+217 
-222 LLKNKF
+222 
-228 LTAVGKV
+228 
-235 EWDTM
+235 
-240 RWDGSPAEKKNII
+240 
-253 NRANFV
+253 
-259 FSASPTVE
+259 
-267 LAVKARESLKNQNVN
+267 
-282 HKLLHCSDA
+282 
-291 HIFINNLQNTKE
+291 
-303 KELGHCFTWIKA
+303 KELGGITTIHAGSKTNNIENITNSLPHAIAQKEDIVDLVDIYELGKVTDKEGYIKNVFPNIGKYIPMIIASDNHDIKNYSLKENCWIKA

-331 RVRIQDEK
+331 RVRIQEEE

-351 VKFISPNNKFSNEE
+351 VKFISLNNKFSNEE
-365 IYFNPNLNVII
+365 IYLNPNLNVII

-406 NGEERYSI
+406 NGEERYSL

-426 TKAGFSQ
+426 TKAGISQ
-433 KISDREE
+433 KISDRED

-463 ELSGKGESLNK
+463 ELNGKGESLNK

-556 EQIQQYKN
+556 EQIQQYKSI
-564 FQEQQQQ
+564 QEQQQQ
-571 NQKRRDLLNSDLSQT
+571 NQKRRDLLNSDFSQT
-586 NAFFQELNK
+586 NAFLQELNK

-604 NTFLRSIHKNEFRS
+604 NTFLQSIHKNEFRD

-643 IINSEGKRIFNTDN
+643 IINSEGKKIFNIDN

-683 EEIKKQIRTLEESIE
+683 EEVKKQIRVLEESIANDVKLLSE
-698 IDGKLLAEI
+698 IDIL
-707 DSLNKKIEEKR
+707 DNKIKEKR
-718 QSIEEIKT
+718 LSIETIKAN
-726 KLFDLYKNSYNEYI
+726 LFELYKNSHYEYI
-740 DIVEQLKNRTIELE
+740 NIIRQLKDRTIELE
-754 KDGLQIRG
+754 KDGLRIRG
-762 VTQFNFPK
+762 IAQFNFPK

-785 NNKYCILD
+785 NDKYCILD

-837 LDDYFYDYWEITYK
+837 LNDYFYDYWEITYK

-986 KEAFKNRERK
+986 KEAFKNREKK

>member
-1 MILFNLMEN
+1 MTT
-10 LFLYG
+10 
-15 CSDFYIKKYIMN
+15 N
-27 INKVNRGSE
+27 IAINRGSE

-61 WERFISDLERLPSEI
+61 WERFISNLERLPSEI
-76 KIIGI
+76 KVIGI

-123 EDDPLERINF
+123 ENEPFKRVNF
-133 HIIFSNELTS
+133 HIIFSNELTP
-143 EQIESQFLNAL
+143 EIIQEQFLNSL
-154 SAEYKLE
+154 SCEYIL
-161 TEYDYDNES
+161 NS
-170 DWSGVITREN
+170 DLHDKSIWNGTIT
-180 IELLGKKLIESSKGK
+180 IKSITDLGQKIIDSSNGK
-195 IKGSPLKIGF
+195 INGSPLKIGF
-205 NSLNIPYEKLMD
+205 NSLNIPYNKLLEKLE
-217 KLKNP
+217 NSY
-222 LLKNKF
+222 LKNKF
-228 LTAVGKV
+228 LTAVGKT

-240 RWDGSPAEKKNII
+240 RWDGSVADKKNVI

-267 LAVKARESLKNQNVN
+267 LAVKARESLKSQSVN

-291 HIFINNLQNTKE
+291 HTFINNLQNTKE
-303 KELGHCFTWIKA
+303 KELGHCFTWIKT

-326 YEPEE
+326 YEYGE
-331 RVRIQDEK
+331 RVKIQDEK
-339 PDFKEDKEIIDK
+339 PDFKEDKEIIDEIR
-351 VKFISPNNKFSNEE
+351 FISPSNKFRNGK
-365 IYFNPNLNVII
+365 IYLNPNLNVII

-406 NGEERYSI
+406 NEEERYSI

-433 KISDREE
+433 KISDREKDDY
-440 GHNSLIPNI
+440 SVIPNI

-474 LVRNLICEDTD
+474 IVRHLIREDYD
-485 SKQKYNDFI
+485 SNEKYNDFI

-500 DKEREELIDSYF
+500 DKEREELIDNYF

-556 EQIQQYKN
+556 EQIQQYKSI
-564 FQEQQQQ
+564 QEQQQQ
-571 NQKRRDLLNSDLSQT
+571 NQKRRDLLNSDFSQT
-586 NAFFQELNK
+586 NAFLQELNK

-604 NTFLRSIHKNEFRS
+604 NTFLQSIHKNEFRG

-657 IFKEELKQINNE
+657 IFKKELKQINYE
-669 KSNIEEELKLYQQN
+669 KSNIEEELKPYQQN
-683 EEIKKQIRTLEESIE
+683 EDIKKQIRTLEEFIE
-698 IDGKLLAEI
+698 NDGKLLSEI

-785 NNKYCILD
+785 NDKYCILD

-837 LDDYFYDYWEITYK
+837 LNDYFYDYWEITYK

-886 EDNLDNRSVS
+886 EDNLDNRSVTKDLV
-896 ENIISYLRNKKIE
+896 SYLKMKKIE

-936 GQNDKETSS
+936 GQNDKETNTP
-945 IYKFDYI
+945 YQFDYI
-952 NGAIENTFAKIE
+952 NGAIENTFKDPE
-964 AETDL
+964 EQDL
-969 LKSMGIK
+969 LKSMGIR
-976 EHIADIVEGG
+976 EHITEILEGG
-986 KEAFKNRERK
+986 ETAFKNREKK

>member
-1 MILFNLMEN
+1 MTT
-10 LFLYG
+10 
-15 CSDFYIKKYIMN
+15 N
-27 INKVNRGSE
+27 IAINRGSE
-36 WRKWDLHVHTPLSIE
+36 WRKWDLHIHTKNTNKNDQFTSSNMEDFLYEFFKKAIEKKISAIGITDYFSIDRYRDVVDY
-51 QEYGGNTPEN
+51 QENIDDKKDGEGKQLFNED
-61 WERFISDLERLPSEI
+61 ERKYIKNIFLFPNIELRMLPST
-76 KIIGI
+76 
-81 NDYIFIDGYKKV
+81 D
-93 LDEKQK
+93 K
-99 GRLSNIELILPVIE
+99 GRLINIHFIFNP
-113 LRIDKFANVS
+113 KFV
-123 EDDPLERINF
+123 
-133 HIIFSNELTS
+133 T
-143 EQIESQFLNAL
+143 
-154 SAEYKLE
+154 KLE
-161 TEYDYDNES
+161 NDFFGELKNQDNFKMNRQGIIDY
-170 DWSGVITREN
+170 
-180 IELLGKKLIESSKGK
+180 GKKLK
-195 IKGSPLKIGF
+195 P
-205 NSLNIPYEKLMD
+205 NITDNGIAYKEGI
-217 KLKNP
+217 
-222 LLKNKF
+222 NKF
-228 LTAVGKV
+228 ALDVKTIKNLLDKNSEIEENSIVIV
-235 EWDTM
+235 SNSSN
-240 RWDGSPAEKKNII
+240 DGASGLQKHYDLFENEDGGLDGVRKTIYEISDAI
-253 NRANFV
+253 
-259 FSASPTVE
+259 FSANPKDIKFFLGRKSQDTDGYNNNVYLKDIKE
-267 LAVKARESLKNQNVN
+267 VIDRVGSLKPCLVG
-282 HKLLHCSDA
+282 SDA
-291 HIFINNLQNTKE
+291 HKEDNLFTK
-303 KELGHCFTWIKA
+303 FTWIKA
-315 DPTFEGLKQII
+315 DLTFEGLKQII

-331 RVRIQDEK
+331 RVRIQEEE
-339 PDFKEDKEIIDK
+339 PDFKEDKEIINK

-406 NGEERYSI
+406 NEEERYSL

-426 TKAGFSQ
+426 TKAGISQ
-433 KISDREE
+433 KISDRED

-485 SKQKYNDFI
+485 SKQKYDDFI

-500 DKEREELIDSYF
+500 DKEREELINSYF
-512 DTLDNIQKLEAELKT
+512 ETLDNIQNLETELKT

-556 EQIQQYKN
+556 EQIHQYKN

-571 NQKRRDLLNSDLSQT
+571 NQKRKELFNSDFSQT
-586 NAFFQELNK
+586 NAFLQELNK

-604 NTFLRSIHKNEFRS
+604 NTFLQSIRKNEFRG

-635 GLISEIGI
+635 GLISEIGT
-643 IINSEGKRIFNTDN
+643 IINSEGKRVFNTDN
-657 IFKEELKQINNE
+657 IFNKELEQINYE

-683 EEIKKQIRTLEESIE
+683 EDIKKQIRILEEFIE
-698 IDGKLLAEI
+698 NDGKLLSEI

-718 QSIEEIKT
+718 QSIETIKAN
-726 KLFDLYKNSYNEYI
+726 LFELYKNSHYEYI
-740 DIVEQLKNRTIELE
+740 NIIRQLKDRTIELE
-754 KDGLQIRG
+754 KDGLRIRG
-762 VTQFNFPK
+762 IAQFNFPK

-785 NNKYCILD
+785 NDKYCILD

-837 LDDYFYDYWEITYK
+837 LNDYFYDYWEITYK

-986 KEAFKNRERK
+986 KEAFKNREKK

>member
-1 MILFNLMEN
+1 MTT
-10 LFLYG
+10 
-15 CSDFYIKKYIMN
+15 N
-27 INKVNRGSE
+27 IAINRGSE

-51 QEYGGNTPEN
+51 QEYGGDTPEN

-123 EDDPLERINF
+123 KDEPLKRVNF
-133 HIIFSNELTS
+133 HVIFSNELTP
-143 EQIESQFLNAL
+143 EIIQEQFLNSL
-154 SAEYKLE
+154 SCEYLL
-161 TEYDYDNES
+161 NS
-170 DWSGVITREN
+170 DLHDQSIWNGTIT
-180 IELLGKKLIESSKGK
+180 IKSITDLGRKIIDSSNGK
-195 IKGSPLKIGF
+195 INGSPLKIGF
-205 NSLNIPYEKLMD
+205 NSLNIPYNKLLEKLE
-217 KLKNP
+217 NSY
-222 LLKNKF
+222 LKNKF
-228 LTAVGKV
+228 LTAVGKT

-240 RWDGSPAEKKNII
+240 RWDGSAADKKNVI

-259 FSASPTVE
+259 FSASPIVE
-267 LAVKARESLKNQNVN
+267 LAVKARESLKSQSVN

-291 HIFINNLQNTKE
+291 HTFINNLQNTKE

-326 YEPEE
+326 YEYGE

-339 PDFKEDKEIIDK
+339 PDFKENKEIIDK

-365 IYFNPNLNVII
+365 IFFNPNLNVII

-397 TKDKLLFKN
+397 TKDKSLFKN
-406 NGEERYSI
+406 NGEERYNL

-419 GFDFEIT
+419 DFNFEIT
-426 TKAGFSQ
+426 TKADIPQ
-433 KISDREE
+433 KMSDRENDD
-440 GHNSLIPNI
+440 NSVIPNI

-463 ELSGKGESLNK
+463 ELSGKAESLNK

-485 SKQKYNDFI
+485 SKQKYDDFI

-500 DKEREELIDSYF
+500 DKEREELINSYF
-512 DTLDNIQKLEAELKT
+512 ETLDNIQNLETELKT

-556 EQIQQYKN
+556 EQIQQYKSI
-564 FQEQQQQ
+564 QEQQQQ
-571 NQKRRDLLNSDLSQT
+571 NQKRRNLLNSDFSQI
-586 NAFFQELNK
+586 NAFLQELNK

-604 NTFLRSIHKNEFRS
+604 NTFLQNIHKNEFRG

-624 KFIDDSIVQLQ
+624 KFIDDSIDQLQ
-635 GLISEIGI
+635 GLISEIGTT
-643 IINSEGKRIFNTDN
+643 INVEGKRVFNTDN
-657 IFKEELKQINNE
+657 IFNEELEQINNE
-669 KSNIEEELKLYQQN
+669 KSNIEDRLKPYQQN

-698 IDGKLLAEI
+698 NDRKLLSEI

-726 KLFDLYKNSYNEYI
+726 DLFDLYKKSYYEYRN
-740 DIVEQLKNRTIELE
+740 IVEQLKNRTKELE
-754 KDGLQIRG
+754 KDGLQIEG
-762 VTQFNFPK
+762 IAQFNFPK
-770 FRREIISFTHGTYND
+770 FYENILSFTDGRSASIQRYNILKNKKTRTAKYEYSELESQIEKIFEDILKKEYPINTRFSEQEII
-785 NNKYCILD
+785 
-793 ENRSRIFE
+793 
-801 TNYDELISNI
+801 
-811 SKMFNEIMTSEYRI
+811 
-825 KTISKKEAVKKL
+825 KKL

-886 EDNLDNRSVS
+886 EDNLDNRSVTKDLV
-896 ENIISYLRNKKIE
+896 SYLKMKKIE

-936 GQNDKETSS
+936 GQNDKETNTP
-945 IYKFDYI
+945 YQFDYI
-952 NGAIENTFAKIE
+952 NGAIENTFKE
-964 AETDL
+964 PKEQNL
-969 LKSMGIK
+969 LKSMGIR
-976 EHIADIVEGG
+976 EHITEILEGG
-986 KEAFKNRERK
+986 ETAFKNREKK

>member
-1 MILFNLMEN
+1 
-10 LFLYG
+10 
-15 CSDFYIKKYIMN
+15 MN
-27 INKVNRGSE
+27 TDKINRGSE
-36 WRKWDLHVHTPLSIE
+36 WRKWDLHFHTLSSYDYKDKSVTNQEIIDTLAKNEISVVAITDHHTMDIDRIQKLQQLSKDKGITVLPGIE
-51 QEYGGNTPEN
+51 FLADARGKDPIH
-61 WERFISDLERLPSEI
+61 F
-76 KIIGI
+76 IGI
-81 NDYIFIDGYKKV
+81 FSGT
-93 LDEKQK
+93 
-99 GRLSNIELILPVIE
+99 SNISYIWGQLKNTTNI
-113 LRIDKFANVS
+113 K
-123 EDDPLERINF
+123 
-133 HIIFSNELTS
+133 
-143 EQIESQFLNAL
+143 QIEGSN
-154 SAEYKLE
+154 KKH
-161 TEYDYDNES
+161 NEVYC
-170 DWSGVITREN
+170 DLIDTM
-180 IELLGKKLIESSKGK
+180 KLI
-195 IKGSPLKIGF
+195 
-205 NSLNIPYEKLMD
+205 
-217 KLKNP
+217 
-222 LLKNKF
+222 
-228 LTAVGKV
+228 
-235 EWDTM
+235 
-240 RWDGSPAEKKNII
+240 
-253 NRANFV
+253 
-259 FSASPTVE
+259 
-267 LAVKARESLKNQNVN
+267 
-282 HKLLHCSDA
+282 
-291 HIFINNLQNTKE
+291 
-303 KELGHCFTWIKA
+303 KELGGITTIHAGSKTNNIENITNSLPHAIAQKEDIVDLVDIYELGKVSDKEGYIKNVFPNIGKYIPMIIASDNHDIKNYSLKENCWIKA

-331 RVRIQDEK
+331 RVRIQEE

-351 VKFISPNNKFSNEE
+351 VKFISINNKFSNEE
-365 IYFNPNLNVII
+365 IYLNPNLNVII

-406 NGEERYSI
+406 NNEERYNL

-419 GFDFEIT
+419 DFDFEIT
-426 TKAGFSQ
+426 TKAGISQ
-433 KISDREE
+433 KMLDREND
-440 GHNSLIPNI
+440 NSVIPNI

-485 SKQKYNDFI
+485 SKQKYDDFI

-500 DKEREELIDSYF
+500 DKEREELINSYF
-512 DTLDNIQKLEAELKT
+512 ETLDNIQNLETELKT

-564 FQEQQQQ
+564 FQEQQQ
-571 NQKRRDLLNSDLSQT
+571 NQKRRELFNSDFSQT
-586 NAFFQELNK
+586 NAFLQELNK

-604 NTFLRSIHKNEFRS
+604 NTFLQSIHKNEFRG

-635 GLISEIGI
+635 GLISEIGT
-643 IINSEGKRIFNTDN
+643 IINSEGKRVFNTDN
-657 IFKEELKQINNE
+657 IFNKELEQINYE
-669 KSNIEEELKLYQQN
+669 KSNIEEELKPYQQN
-683 EEIKKQIRTLEESIE
+683 EDIKKQIRTLEEFIE
-698 IDGKLLAEI
+698 NDGKLLSEI

-770 FRREIISFTHGTYND
+770 FRREIINFTHGTYND
-785 NNKYCILD
+785 NDKYCILD

-837 LDDYFYDYWEITYK
+837 LNDYFYDYWEITYK

-986 KEAFKNRERK
+986 KEAFKNREKK
-996 YGF
+996 YGFN